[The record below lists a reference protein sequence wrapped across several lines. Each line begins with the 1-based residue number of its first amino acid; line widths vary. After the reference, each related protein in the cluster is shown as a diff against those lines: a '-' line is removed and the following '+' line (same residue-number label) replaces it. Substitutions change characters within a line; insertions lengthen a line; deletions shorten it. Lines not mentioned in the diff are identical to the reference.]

1 MATHTFELNG
11 FGSNASTPKDLIGPN
26 GKLHQNPDTPQPN
39 TAEQQ
44 DLQAQFFE
52 DDEEVRLMNP
62 GVGIGNYAALLEK
75 QEKPKKEASEDI
87 AEFVEAMKG
96 QRQVI
101 LAIINRCRTEA
112 FAKDIDEVIEPFKRY
127 RRSVYSDINMRR
139 LLVEHQALQHLE
151 KEALEPV
158 EGVLAKGEEYS
169 VAVDED
175 GRKVIVDK
183 DGNLIVTKNIIES
196 WVATEAGI
204 AYADAQD
211 PMGELEALLAKEPQY
226 LSIYQ
231 RILVFCREKG
241 RTGCEIND
249 IVDNDPL
256 VQDPRRFSQYFLGRL
271 ESANALNWED
281 NWAITD
287 LGLEYLQAH
296 EDELGSVSEELQ
308 EARKQ
313 AEAAKQAAE
322 ESDPYVINEPWEV
335 VDA

>member
-11 FGSNASTPKDLIGPN
+11 FGSNDSTPKDLIGPD
-26 GKLHQNPDTPQPN
+26 GKLHQNPDILQRN

-62 GVGIGNYAALLEK
+62 GVGIGNYAAFLEK

-96 QRQVI
+96 QKQVI

-158 EGVLAKGEEYS
+158 EGVLAEGEEYS
-169 VAVDED
+169 VVIDED
-175 GRKVIVDK
+175 GHEVIVDK

-211 PMGELEALLAKEPQY
+211 PMGELETLLAKEPQY

-231 RILVFCREKG
+231 RILMFCREKG
-241 RTGCEIND
+241 RTGYEING

-271 ESANALNWED
+271 EGVNALNWED
-281 NWAITD
+281 DWTITD

-296 EDELGSVSEELQ
+296 EDELDSVSKELQ

-313 AEAAKQAAE
+313 AKAAKQAAE